1 MKYFVDVILVFLS
14 PVFLSERL
22 PVLCFGGGSHM
33 PVSVGPCLHYVHHSA
48 AGLGVPPE
56 VVRITSYQHPSQA
69 RYRMFQFHFS
79 HSFLNSYF
87 LILNSAR
94 FCIRQVWRI
103 GRLAL
108 FVYARAA
115 NSRRFLFLNSSFSPP
130 SPPSKGGWGVSRGRP
145 LPKSTTKIIQK
156 NESGRLTL
164 IFLKKTAI
172 ASDHSLHIGR
182 TSPVRPRT

>member
-94 FCIRQVWRI
+94 FCIRHLNWGPR
-103 GRLAL
+103 RAL
-108 FVYARAA
+108 TKCTRWGERSARRKTSYKGSPRSHVSLSVSEADRAA
-115 NSRRFLFLNSSFSPP
+115 GFFFVLCSQVPRARLCPSLKSSAKIV
-130 SPPSKGGWGVSRGRP
+130 SK
-145 LPKSTTKIIQK
+145 
-156 NESGRLTL
+156 
-164 IFLKKTAI
+164 
-172 ASDHSLHIGR
+172 
-182 TSPVRPRT
+182 